1 MSNASTTRMPP
12 LQGLYYFYQAAHLG
26 SFKAAANELFVTAAA
41 ISQQIRL
48 LEEWLDTPL
57 FYRQHRKVTLTPEGE
72 ILFSHAQQGFR
83 SILNGVWLLNNDPAP
98 HQLSLSTVPSFSQ
111 NWLVPR
117 LAKFRAS
124 YPDLSIMLE
133 STTTLNTFEQSSI
146 DLCIRYGGGHYDGL
160 HSEWLMG
167 DILYPVCH
175 PLYQQQEGIYTLED
189 LPKGHLISDMWRD
202 MDWTRWLNTV
212 GIAGGS
218 STITYN
224 GSNYAIEGALSLQGI
239 VLARH
244 SLVQRY
250 IADGTLVRIGGAA
263 VKPTNGYF
271 LCAPAGYFKRDKVD
285 QFCCWI
291 KQQAD
296 EFKATW
302 PREITLYND
311 THAVTQREH

>member
-1 MSNASTTRMPP
+1 MSKTQPTRMPP

-26 SFKAAANELFVTAAA
+26 SFKAAADALFVTAAA

-48 LEEWLDTPL
+48 LEEWLETPL

-72 ILFSHAQQGFR
+72 VLFKHAQQGFK
-83 SILNGVWLLNNDPAP
+83 SILNGVWLLNNDPSP
-98 HQLSLSTVPSFSQ
+98 HQLSLSTLPSFSQ

-117 LAKFRAS
+117 LAQFRAA
-124 YPDLSIMLE
+124 YPDLSILVE

-146 DLCIRYGGGHYDGL
+146 DLCIRYGGGRYDGL
-160 HSEWLMG
+160 QCEWLMG

-175 PLYQQQEGIYTLED
+175 PLYQQQHGIYAVED
-189 LPKGHLISDMWRD
+189 LYKGHLISDMWRD
-202 MDWTRWLNTV
+202 MDWTRWFNTV
-212 GIAGGS
+212 GTAGGC

-250 IADGTLVRIGGAA
+250 IADNSLVRIGQVA

-285 QFCCWI
+285 QFCQWI
-291 KQQAD
+291 KQQATA
-296 EFKATW
+296 FQQTW
-302 PREITLYND
+302 PDNITLFED
-311 THAVTQREH
+311 VSAGI